1 MDFSPTVVDLMTQG
15 HAEVKGIEWK
25 LMDVRDM
32 VGVADKSVG
41 VAFDKGTLDAMIH
54 GSPWNPPET
63 VKENTS
69 GYLNEVCLA
78 MNITKSFFLA
88 NPQDSSSTEDGRVF
102 LYVTFRRPHFMKL
115 LFNPGGVWDMNIQVL
130 NDSGSFDYS
139 DICFTRKGHGIPN
152 ASGKWHCP
160 TLE

>member
-1 MDFSPTVVDLMTQG
+1 MDFSPIVVDLMNQR

-69 GYLNEVCLA
+69 GYLNEIHRVLKEA
-78 MNITKSFFLA
+78 A
-88 NPQDSSSTEDGRVF
+88 VF
-102 LYVTFRRPHFMKL
+102 LYVTFRQPHFMKPL
-115 LFNPGGVWDMNIQVL
+115 LNPGGVWDMDIQVL
-130 NDSGSFDYS
+130 NDSGSFDYYGYMLHKEG
-139 DICFTRKGHGIPN
+139 TR
-152 ASGKWHCP
+152 
-160 TLE
+160 